1 MISLLDWIFMWIK
14 KLMILLNRLDIVSS
28 IKCAATLSKLKF
40 LVLTFWHILIGF
52 CYYYFYFVNI
62 LTICLYSLEK
72 EIFQLWTCL
81 VIYVLQNI
89 SHLPRS
95 TQLGVKERKYKKHY
109 QSPESLQKIM
119 VFRIS
124 KQQQKEE
131 NVHVPR
137 LIIALQNTK

>member
-1 MISLLDWIFMWIK
+1 MTSLSNWIFMWIK
-14 KLMILLNRLDIVSS
+14 KVMILLNRLDIVSS
-28 IKCAATLSKLKF
+28 IKCAATLSKLNF

-72 EIFQLWTCL
+72 EISQLGTCL

-95 TQLGVKERKYKKHY
+95 TQLGVKERKYQKHY
-109 QSPESLQKIM
+109 QSPESLQKII
-119 VFRIS
+119 FFLYLKTATKRR
-124 KQQQKEE
+124 KCPCTQAD
-131 NVHVPR
+131 NC
-137 LIIALQNTK
+137 IAKY